1 MEEASVY
8 DTSALI
14 NLLKSGKREVKGFT
28 TILNIIE
35 FPKALEFRGL
45 GVIYPNVEDYDEAL
59 KISAL
64 LLKRGKP
71 APAIDILIA
80 AMCTRR
86 GLTLVTADEHFKH
99 IKSVKKEFKVEIT
112 K

>member
-1 MEEASVY
+1 MEEATVY
-8 DTSALI
+8 DTSTLI
-14 NLLKSGKREVKGFT
+14 GLLKSGRRDVKGFT

-35 FPKALEFRGL
+35 FPKALELEGL

-59 KISAL
+59 KVSAL

-71 APAIDILIA
+71 LPAIDILIA
-80 AMCTRR
+80 AICLRR
-86 GLTLVTADEHFKH
+86 GLTLMTGDEHFRH
-99 IKSVKKEFKVEIT
+99 IKSVKKEFKIELA

>member
-8 DTSALI
+8 DTSSLI
-14 NLLKSGKREVKGFT
+14 NLLKSRKRDVKGFT
-28 TILNIIE
+28 TILNTIE
-35 FPKALEFRGL
+35 FPKALEFKGL
-45 GVIYPNVEDYDEAL
+45 GVIYPNIEDYDEAL

-86 GLTLVTADEHFKH
+86 GLTLLTADEHFKH

>member
-1 MEEASVY
+1 MEETSVY
-8 DTSALI
+8 DTSTLI
-14 NLLKSGKREVKGFT
+14 GFLKSGKREVKGFT

-35 FPKALEFRGL
+35 FPKALEFKGL

-59 KISAL
+59 KLSAL

-71 APAIDILIA
+71 LPAIDILIA
-80 AMCTRR
+80 AICTRR
-86 GLTLVTADEHFKH
+86 GLTLVTADEHFRH

>member
-1 MEEASVY
+1 MEEAAVY
-8 DTSALI
+8 DTSTLI
-14 NLLKSGKREVKGFT
+14 DFLKSGKRDLKGFT

-35 FPKALEFRGL
+35 FPKALEFKGL
-45 GVIYPNVEDYDEAL
+45 GIIYPNVEDYDEAL
-59 KISAL
+59 KLSAL

-71 APAIDILIA
+71 LPAIDILIA
-80 AMCTRR
+80 AICLRR
-86 GLTLVTADEHFKH
+86 GLTLMTGDEHFRH